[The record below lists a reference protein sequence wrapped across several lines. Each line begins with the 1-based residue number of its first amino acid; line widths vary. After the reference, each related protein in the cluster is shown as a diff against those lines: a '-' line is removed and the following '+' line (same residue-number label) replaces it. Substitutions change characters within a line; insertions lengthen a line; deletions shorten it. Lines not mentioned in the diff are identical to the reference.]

1 MIKIAIC
8 DDSLRDATS
17 LENLCKSCNLKYDIK
32 IHTFTDT
39 KLFLTAHQKNLYDIV
54 FLDIEMPN
62 HSGIELGKQLRK
74 MNEKTII
81 IFSTSY
87 PQYAIEGYDCEA
99 FQYLLKPISQEKLED
114 TLNRAA
120 NKISVSRQY
129 HSIKIHNIVRRI
141 PISEIYFIEY
151 CRKHVIY
158 HMKNEQIETTGRF
171 SDVIQD
177 LQEYGF
183 YQIHQGYI
191 VNFDK
196 IKDIR
201 EYSVI
206 LEDNRTVMI
215 SVRKKKEV
223 VLAYTKYV
231 ESNL

>member
-8 DDSLRDATS
+8 DDSLLDAMS
-17 LENLCKSCNLKYDIK
+17 LEKLCKKCDSLYELKV
-32 IHTFTDT
+32 HTFTDT
-39 KLFLTAHQKNLYDIV
+39 KLFLSAHQKNLYDIV

-62 HSGIELGKQLRK
+62 QSGIELGKQLRK

-99 FQYLLKPISQEKLED
+99 FQYLLKPIAHEKLQD
-114 TLNRAA
+114 TLNRATH
-120 NKISVSRQY
+120 KISVSRQY
-129 HSIKIHNIVRRI
+129 HSIKIHNVVRRL

-177 LQEYGF
+177 LQKYGF

-196 IKDIR
+196 VKDIR
-201 EYSVI
+201 EYSII
-206 LEDNRTVMI
+206 LNDDRTVMI

-223 VLAYTKYV
+223 ILAYTKYV
-231 ESNL
+231 EKNL